1 MVCVPL
7 GLCQI
12 PKQRRGHLGCAFS
25 IAGHREG
32 QDVTVGPVKFCGIEA
47 VWVEER
53 TLGIK
58 AVAFPDQPDE
68 GDETI

>member
-1 MVCVPL
+1 
-7 GLCQI
+7 
-12 PKQRRGHLGCAFS
+12 LGCTLS

-32 QDVTVGPVKFCGIEA
+32 QDVVVGAVKFCGIEA
-47 VWVEER
+47 IWIEER
-53 TLGIK
+53 ALRIN